1 MKKILLLCL
10 VLCMLLCA
18 CGDSKEKGQ
27 EKEETNKVVKDEAP
41 NKKKIKEILANGKI
55 NAENIGYD
63 EFMAAYSSIEIF
75 EKPNELFTSRV
86 AMETFFYNASLVENT
101 KYSNV
106 EPDFIALGHSKEEAK
121 EYFQILVNITT
132 KVREFSEEVYLGN
145 IVYMEDDEKFLNKY
159 NKTFDEVKEI
169 AGPLINGKTSE
180 TTKLELGEEERGA
193 FVVSTY
199 DRLETLE
206 TKLKWEKV
214 NQLPG
219 SDKMNR
225 PKLNDST
232 MVFGDYYAECKKVV
246 GVDGDIYKAF
256 NHGFDIL
263 HELSVA
269 YGVNEDNTVVS
280 ESVEMVLE
288 LKNFNSVD
296 VQDMYYYFASAEE
309 MANYYMD
316 AMVTCMQIFYK
327 DFGISDSM
335 RDDMVN
341 MIENALGAREN
352 IPTIFWVSA
361 NNEFGIVANSDH
373 IIFRR

>member
-1 MKKILLLCL
+1 MKKILLLGL
-10 VLCMLLCA
+10 MLCVLLCA

-27 EKEETNKVVKDEAP
+27 EKKEANKVVNEETP
-41 NKKKIKEILANGKI
+41 SKKKLKEILANGKT

-63 EFMAAYSSIEIF
+63 EFMAAYSSIEKF
-75 EKPNELFTSRV
+75 EKPNELFTSRA
-86 AMETFFYNASLVENT
+86 AMETLFYNASLIENA
-101 KYSNV
+101 KYSNI
-106 EPDFIALGHSKEEAK
+106 ESNFLALGHSREKAE
-121 EYFQILVNITT
+121 EYFQIFVGITR
-132 KVREFSEEVYLGN
+132 KVREFTEEVYLGK
-145 IVYMEDDEKFLNKY
+145 IIYMADDENFLNKY
-159 NKTFDEVKEI
+159 NKVLNEVNEI
-169 AGPLINGKTSE
+169 ASPLINGETSE
-180 TTKLELGEEERGA
+180 TKTLELREEERGA
-193 FVVSTY
+193 YVVSAY
-199 DRLETLE
+199 DRLESLE

-214 NQLPG
+214 EHLPG

-246 GVDGDIYKAF
+246 GVDGDIDRAF

-269 YGVNEDNTVVS
+269 YSVNEDNTVVS

-341 MIENALGAREN
+341 MIENALGARES
-352 IPTIFWVSA
+352 ISTICWLTE

-373 IIFRR
+373 IVFRR